1 MLVLVLLLLVFV
13 GLRGLNR
20 TEPVDPVRAVDYEQP
35 ARFARE
41 SADFEVL
48 TPRRLPEGW
57 LATSVRF
64 EGERPQSW
72 HLGFLTDER
81 RYVGLDQVQQSV
93 ADAVEDLVGEQAEA
107 GGSVAIDGVPWQ
119 RYEDGRDLGLTR
131 RDAQQRITIV
141 VVGTAPEDELVR
153 FVQSLE

>member
-1 MLVLVLLLLVFV
+1 MLVLVLLLLGFV

-20 TEPVDPVRAVDYEQP
+20 IEPADPVQRVEYEQP

-48 TPRRLPEGW
+48 TPRRLPDGW
-57 LATSVRF
+57 FATSVRF
-64 EGERPQSW
+64 DDERPQAW
-72 HLGFLTDER
+72 HLGFLTAER

-93 ADAVEDLVGEQAEA
+93 ADAVEDLVGEEAEA
-107 GGSVAIDGVPWQ
+107 GGSVTIDGVRWL
-119 RYEDGRDLGLTR
+119 RYEDGRDLGLAR
-131 RDAQQRITIV
+131 RDEEQGITTL

-153 FVQSLE
+153 FVQSLK